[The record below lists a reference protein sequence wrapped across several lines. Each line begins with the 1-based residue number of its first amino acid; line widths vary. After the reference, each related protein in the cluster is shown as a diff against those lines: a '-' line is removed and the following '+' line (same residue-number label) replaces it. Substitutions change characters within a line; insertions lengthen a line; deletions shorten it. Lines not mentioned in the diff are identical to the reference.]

1 MTDAQMLH
9 EYRIEI
15 LANDG
20 QAPFVEN
27 DPMPMKIAKMDN
39 AWRKA
44 LKG

>member
-1 MTDAQMLH
+1 MLH

-20 QAPFVEN
+20 SVPFVEN
-27 DPMPMKIAKMDN
+27 DPMQMKIAKMDN
-39 AWRKA
+39 AWRQA